1 MEPNNKER
9 MMSFVKKLYSRNF
22 FIFNLVLVGVLI
34 GAGATYLGLS
44 QGAKRAALPSA
55 LIRAESP
62 ASPLPSD
69 IKAALDQAEAVQ
81 TAFRYVAD
89 KVQPSIVEVN
99 VVEKAQ
105 SPKSGPQDQL
115 PFRFFFNN
123 PDDGSGQPQQPFT
136 EKGLGSG
143 IIVLREGKTVFVLTN
158 NHVAGNASEITV
170 ITHDEK
176 EYKATLVGKDDRRDI
191 ALIKFE
197 SDSQNFSAATLGD
210 SSAVRVGDWA
220 IAIGS
225 PLGLVSSVTAG
236 IVSAVNR
243 SGGPD
248 GNINDFIQTDASI
261 NKGNSGGALV
271 NIRGEVIGMNTWIA
285 SSTGGSIGLGFAIPI
300 NNVKKGIDDFI
311 SKGKVEYGWMGIG
324 LDSPDKDTAA
334 ELGAD
339 PKKAVIA
346 ASVFR
351 QSPAEKGGVL
361 PGDVILKVNGE
372 DIKGMEQL
380 QRIVGDLP
388 AGKAASID
396 VLRNGKRQSLTVNI
410 EVRKDSTAAN
420 DGNYYP
426 GLTVR
431 SLKFEDLDQSKLPKD
446 VKGVFVLSVS
456 DKSPGSIVGLK
467 AQDIIIEVNDKPI
480 STVKEFYAAVNDTS
494 AKKLA
499 FTVNRDG
506 ETVSTLAYVKK

>member
-1 MEPNNKER
+1 
-9 MMSFVKKLYSRNF
+9 MSFVKKLYSRNF
-22 FIFNLVLVGVLI
+22 FILNLVLIGVLV
-34 GAGATYLGLS
+34 GAGATYFGFS
-44 QGAKRAALPSA
+44 RGARSAALPSA

-62 ASPLPSD
+62 VDSAPAE
-69 IKAALDQAEAVQ
+69 IKAALNQAEAVQ
-81 TAFRYVAD
+81 AAFRYVAD
-89 KVQPSIVEVN
+89 KVQPAVVEIN
-99 VVEKAQ
+99 VVEKMT

-115 PFRFFFNN
+115 PWRFFRN
-123 PDDGSGQPQQPFT
+123 PDDGSGQPPQPYA

-143 IIVLREGKTVFVLTN
+143 IVVKQDGKTVYVLTN

-170 ITHDEK
+170 ILHDEK

-197 SDSQNFSAATLGD
+197 SDSQNFAVATLGD

-248 GNINDFIQTDASI
+248 NNINDFIQTDASI

-324 LDSPDKDTAA
+324 LDALDKASA
-334 ELGAD
+334 EELGVD

-346 ASVFR
+346 ASIFR

-361 PGDVILKVNGE
+361 PGDAILKINGDE
-372 DIKGMEQL
+372 IKGMEQL

-396 VLRNGKRQSLTVNI
+396 VLRNGKRQSLTVKI
-410 EVRKDSTAAN
+410 EVRKDSAAAN
-420 DGNYYP
+420 DSNYFP
-426 GLTVR
+426 GIILR
-431 SLKFEDLDQSKLPKD
+431 SLKYEDLDQTKLPKG
-446 VKGVFVLSVS
+446 VKGVFVLSVA
-456 DKSPGSIVGLK
+456 DKSPASIVGLK
-467 AQDIIIEVNDKPI
+467 SQDIITEVNEKPV
-480 STVKEFYAAVNDTS
+480 SDLQDFYAAVNDPA

-499 FTVNRDG
+499 FTVNREG

>member
-1 MEPNNKER
+1 
-9 MMSFVKKLYSRNF
+9 MSFIKRLYSRNF
-22 FIFNLVLVGVLI
+22 FILNLILVGVLL
-34 GAGATYLGLS
+34 GAGLTYLGISKVSPQSSLP
-44 QGAKRAALPSA
+44 AAYV
-55 LIRAESP
+55 RAESP
-62 ASPLPSD
+62 VDSAPAD
-69 IKAALDQAEAVQ
+69 VKAAIDIAEGVQ

-89 KVQPSIVEVN
+89 KVQPAVVEIN
-99 VVEKAQ
+99 IVEKAQ
-105 SPKSGPQDQL
+105 APQASPQDQL
-115 PFRFFFNN
+115 PWRFFFNN
-123 PDDGSGQPQQPFT
+123 PNDGSGQPQQPFA

-143 IIVLREGKTVFVLTN
+143 IIVRQDGKTVYVLTN
-158 NHVAGNASEITV
+158 NHVAGSATEITV

-176 EYKATLVGKDDRRDI
+176 EYKATLVGKDEKRDI
-191 ALIKFE
+191 ALVKFE
-197 SDSQNFSAATLGD
+197 TDSPDITVATFGD
-210 SSAVRVGDWA
+210 SSRVRVGDWA

-225 PLGLVSSVTAG
+225 PLGLVSSVTTG
-236 IVSAVNR
+236 TVSAVNR

-300 NNVKKGIDDFI
+300 NNVKKGIADFI

-324 LDSPDKDTAA
+324 LDALDKATAE

-351 QSPAEKGGVL
+351 KSPAEKGGIL
-361 PGDVILKVNGE
+361 PGDVILKVNGAE
-372 DIKGMEQL
+372 IKGMEQL
-380 QRIVGDLP
+380 QRIVGDLQ
-388 AGKAASID
+388 AGTTVSID
-396 VLRNGKRQSLTVNI
+396 VLRNGKPVSVRVKI
-410 EVRKDSTAAN
+410 EVRNDSAAAN
-420 DGNYYP
+420 DGNYFP
-426 GLTVR
+426 GLLVR
-431 SLKFEDLDQSKLPKD
+431 SLKFEDLDQNKLPKG
-446 VKGVFVLSVS
+446 VKGVFVLSVA

-467 AQDIIIEVNDKPI
+467 AQDIVTEINDKPVT
-480 STVKEFYAAVNDTS
+480 SVREFYAAVND
-494 AKKLA
+494 AGARKLA

>member
-1 MEPNNKER
+1 
-9 MMSFVKKLYSRNF
+9 MSFIKKLYSRNF
-22 FIFNLVLVGVLI
+22 FILNLVLIGVLI

-44 QGAKRAALPSA
+44 RGARSAALPSA

-62 ASPLPSD
+62 VAGAPAD
-69 IKAALDQAEAVQ
+69 VQAALAQAEAVQ
-81 TAFRYVAD
+81 SAFRYVAD
-89 KVQPSIVEVN
+89 KVQPSIVEIN
-99 VVEKAQ
+99 VVEKVQ
-105 SPKSGPQDQL
+105 SPKSSPQDQL
-115 PFRFFFNN
+115 PWRFFFNN
-123 PDDGSGQPQQPFT
+123 PDDGSGQQQQPYT

-143 IIVLREGKTVFVLTN
+143 IIVRQDGKTVYVLTN
-158 NHVAGNASEITV
+158 NHVAGSASEITV

-176 EYKATLVGKDDRRDI
+176 EYKATLVGKDDKRDI
-191 ALIKFE
+191 ALVKFQADGTDI
-197 SDSQNFSAATLGD
+197 SVAALGN

-236 IVSAVNR
+236 IVSAINR

-261 NKGNSGGALV
+261 NRGNSGGALV

-311 SKGKVEYGWMGIG
+311 NKGKVEYGWMGIG
-324 LDSPDKDTAA
+324 LDSLDKETAG

-346 ASVFR
+346 ASVFK

-361 PGDVILKVNGE
+361 PGDVILKVNDE

-388 AGKAASID
+388 AGKSAAID
-396 VLRNGKRQSLTVNI
+396 VLRGGKRQSLVVNI
-410 EVRKDSTAAN
+410 EVRNDSAASN
-420 DGNYYP
+420 EGNYFP
-426 GLTVR
+426 GVIVR
-431 SLKFEDLDQSKLPKD
+431 SLKFSDLDQDKLPKG

-456 DKSPGSIVGLK
+456 DKSPASIVGLK
-467 AQDIIIEVNDKPI
+467 PQDIITEVNDKPI
-480 STVKEFYAAVNDTS
+480 SSVKDFYAAVNDTS

-499 FTVNRDG
+499 FTANRDG

>member
-1 MEPNNKER
+1 
-9 MMSFVKKLYSRNF
+9 MSFIKKLYSRNF
-22 FIFNLVLVGVLI
+22 FILNLVLVGVLV

-44 QGAKRAALPSA
+44 RGAGTGALSPA

-62 ASPLPSD
+62 MSTAPAD
-69 IKAALDQAEAVQ
+69 VKAALSQAEAVQ
-81 TAFRYVAD
+81 NAFNYVAD
-89 KVQPSIVEVN
+89 KVQPAVVEIN

-105 SPKSGPQDQL
+105 APQATPQDQL
-115 PFRFFFNN
+115 PWRFFFNN
-123 PDDGSGQPQQPFT
+123 PNDGSGTPQQPYQ

-143 IIVLREGKTVFVLTN
+143 IIVRQDGKTVYVLTN
-158 NHVAGNASEITV
+158 NHVAGTASEITV

-176 EYKATLVGKDDRRDI
+176 EYKATLVGADARKDI
-191 ALIKFE
+191 ALVKFE
-197 SDSQNFSAATLGD
+197 SDSQGFSVATLGD

-248 GNINDFIQTDASI
+248 NNINDFIQTDASI

-271 NIRGEVIGMNTWIA
+271 NIRGEVVGVNTWIA

-300 NNVKKGIDDFI
+300 NNVKKAIDDFI
-311 SKGKVEYGWMGIG
+311 NKGKVEYGWMGVG
-324 LDSPDKDTAA
+324 LDAPDKATAE

-346 ASVFR
+346 SSVFKG
-351 QSPAEKGGVL
+351 SPAEKGGVL
-361 PGDVILKVNGE
+361 AGDVILKVNGE
-372 DIKGMEQL
+372 EIKGMEQL

-388 AGKAASID
+388 AGKSATMD
-396 VLRNGKRQSLTVNI
+396 VLRNGKKLSLTVNI
-410 EVRKDSTAAN
+410 EVRKDSTASN
-420 DGNYYP
+420 NGNYFP
-426 GLTVR
+426 GIIVR
-431 SLKFEDLDQSKLPKD
+431 SLKFEDLDQEKLPKG
-446 VKGVFVLSVS
+446 VKGVIIMSVS

-467 AQDIIIEVNDKPI
+467 PQDIITEVNDKAV
-480 STVKEFYAAVNDTS
+480 SSVKEFYAAVNDPA

-499 FTVNRDG
+499 FTVNREG
-506 ETVSTLAYVKK
+506 ETVTTLAYVKK

>member
-1 MEPNNKER
+1 MATNHKER
-9 MMSFVKKLYSRNF
+9 IMSFVKKLYSRNF
-22 FIFNLVLVGVLI
+22 FILNLVLVGVLL
-34 GAGATYLGLS
+34 GAGITYLGFS
-44 QGAKRAALPSA
+44 RGALRSALPSA
-55 LIRAESP
+55 YVRAESP
-62 ASPLPSD
+62 AASAPAD
-69 IKAALDQAEAVQ
+69 IKAAIEQAEAVQ

-89 KVQPSIVEVN
+89 KVQPAVVEIN
-99 VVEKAQ
+99 VTEKAQ
-105 SPKSGPQDQL
+105 APQANPQDQL
-115 PFRFFFNN
+115 PWRFFFNN
-123 PDDGSGQPQQPFT
+123 PNDNGQPQQPFT

-143 IIVLREGKTVFVLTN
+143 IIVKQDGKTVYVLTN

-176 EYKATLVGKDDRRDI
+176 EYKATLVGKDDKRDI
-191 ALIKFE
+191 ALVKFQT
-197 SDSQNFSAATLGD
+197 DSPDITVATLGD
-210 SSAVRVGDWA
+210 SSGVRVGDWA

-225 PLGLVSSVTAG
+225 PLGLVSSVTTG
-236 IVSAVNR
+236 TVSAVNR

-324 LDSPDKDTAA
+324 LDALDKATAD

-339 PKKAVIA
+339 PRKAVIA
-346 ASVFR
+346 ASVFK
-351 QSPAEKGGVL
+351 QSPADKGGVL

-372 DIKGMEQL
+372 EIKGMEQL

-388 AGKAASID
+388 AGQSASID
-396 VLRNGKRQSLTVNI
+396 VLRNGKPVSINVKI
-410 EVRKDSTAAN
+410 EVRNDSVAAN

-426 GLTVR
+426 GILVR
-431 SLKFEDLDQSKLPKD
+431 SLKFEDLDQEKLPKGI
-446 VKGVFVLSVS
+446 KGVFVISVA
-456 DKSPGSIVGLK
+456 DKSPGSVVGIK
-467 AQDIIIEVNDKPI
+467 AQDIITEVNDKPVASI
-480 STVKEFYAAVNDTS
+480 KEFYAAVNDPGS
-494 AKKLA
+494 KKVA

>member
-1 MEPNNKER
+1 
-9 MMSFVKKLYSRNF
+9 MSFVKKLYSRNF
-22 FIFNLVLVGVLI
+22 FILNLVLVGVLV

-44 QGAKRAALPSA
+44 HGVRNGVIPSA
-55 LIRAESP
+55 LIRAETP
-62 ASPLPSD
+62 AAPLPSD

-81 TAFRYVAD
+81 RAFRYVAD
-89 KVQPSIVEVN
+89 KVQPSIVEIN
-99 VVEKAQ
+99 IVEKIQ
-105 SPKSGPQDQL
+105 SPKSSPQDQI
-115 PFRFFFNN
+115 PWRFFNN
-123 PDDGSGQPQQPFT
+123 PNDGSGQPQQPFT

-143 IIVLREGKTVFVLTN
+143 IIVRQDGKTVYVLTN
-158 NHVAGNASEITV
+158 NHVAGNATEITV
-170 ITHDEK
+170 IMHDEK
-176 EYKATLVGKDDRRDI
+176 EYKATLVGRDEKRDI
-191 ALIKFE
+191 ALVKFQ
-197 SDSQNFSAATLGD
+197 SDQTDISVASLGD

-300 NNVKKGIDDFI
+300 NNVKKGIEDFI

-324 LDSPDKDTAA
+324 LDSLDKETAA

-339 PKKAVIA
+339 PKKSVIA
-346 ASVFR
+346 SSVFR

-361 PGDVILKVNGE
+361 PGDVILKVNGDE
-372 DIKGMEQL
+372 IKGMEQL
-380 QRIVGDLP
+380 QRLVSDLP
-388 AGKAASID
+388 VGKSASID
-396 VLRNGKRQSLTVNI
+396 VLRNGKRKSLTVNI
-410 EVRKDSTAAN
+410 EVRKDSAAAN

-431 SLKFEDLDQSKLPKD
+431 SLKFEDLDPAKLPKD

-456 DKSPGSIVGLK
+456 DKSPGSIVGVK
-467 AQDIIIEVNDKPI
+467 AQDIITEVNDKPI
-480 STVKEFYAAVNDTS
+480 GSVKEFYAAVNDAS
-494 AKKLA
+494 AKKLS
-499 FTVNRDG
+499 FTVTRDG
-506 ETVSTLAYVKK
+506 ETISTLAYVKK